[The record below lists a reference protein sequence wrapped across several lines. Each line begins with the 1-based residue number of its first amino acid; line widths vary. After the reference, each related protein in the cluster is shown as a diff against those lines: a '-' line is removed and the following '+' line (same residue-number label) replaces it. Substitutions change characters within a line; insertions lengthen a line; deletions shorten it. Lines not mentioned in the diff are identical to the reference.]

1 MQAFEHDVIYE
12 YISRRHNL
20 KQVKS
25 AKYRYVHNDVVLVMH
40 QVNNGNDTH
49 RLSTNLRSASENFE
63 ILLQKIQKEK
73 NAAVPNF
80 SLCLPLSPRGL
91 QKQNLCRSNL
101 RFLSF
106 IFVPLY

>member
-20 KQVKS
+20 TVKMS
-25 AKYRYVHNDVVLVMH
+25 P
-40 QVNNGNDTH
+40 
-49 RLSTNLRSASENFE
+49 
-63 ILLQKIQKEK
+63 
-73 NAAVPNF
+73 VPNF

-106 IFVPLY
+106 IFVPLYWWYTRSFISYFRFNCFKQNLRIVNDGIL

>member
-1 MQAFEHDVIYE
+1 MQAFEHDIIYE

-20 KQVKS
+20 TVKMS
-25 AKYRYVHNDVVLVMH
+25 
-40 QVNNGNDTH
+40 
-49 RLSTNLRSASENFE
+49 S
-63 ILLQKIQKEK
+63 
-73 NAAVPNF
+73 VPNF

-106 IFVPLY
+106 IFVPLYFRFNCFKQNLRIVNGGILRIKLYH